1 MHDGISPSSH
11 SSLPRSWLLV
21 RLLVV
26 ARVPGVQGVHG
37 GGGGA
42 GGGAGG
48 GRRGC
53 NNKLLA
59 VLTKQNY
66 DFCCCQIISF
76 DCNILE
82 VECLLELKLDC

>member
-1 MHDGISPSSH
+1 MHDKIPPI
-11 SSLPRSWLLV
+11 LTPRSWLLV

-26 ARVPGVQGVHG
+26 ARVPGVQGVH
-37 GGGGA
+37 GGGA